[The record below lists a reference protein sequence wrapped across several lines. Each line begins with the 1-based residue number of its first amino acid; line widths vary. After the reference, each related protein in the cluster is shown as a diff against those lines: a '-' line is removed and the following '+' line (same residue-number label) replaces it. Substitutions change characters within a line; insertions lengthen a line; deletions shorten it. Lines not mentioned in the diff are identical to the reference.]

1 MRIIQLVLNIVFF
14 FYSAILNNE
23 GYMILFCSVYV
34 SALLLPLFYSIFRVF
49 SFVIKIIS
57 INISHLYS
65 YREPS
70 WLSQSPDLREFHNI
84 DNTWV
89 VVRWSSVA
97 VSLGQSTRVP

>member
-1 MRIIQLVLNIVFF
+1 MVCYIYLQV
-14 FYSAILNNE
+14 
-23 GYMILFCSVYV
+23 
-34 SALLLPLFYSIFRVF
+34 RVF
-49 SFVIKIIS
+49 SFIFKIIS

-70 WLSQSPDLREFHNI
+70 WLSQSPDLRESHNI

-89 VVRWSSVA
+89 VVRWWSVA